1 VTAPAPG
8 SERIEPIVTPE
19 NERYWRSARAHA
31 LELPFCLL
39 CERAY
44 YPPQQR
50 CPFCLSDRTDW
61 RRASGAGRVYSWIVM
76 HQVYDPSF
84 KDRAPY
90 AVAIVELDEGPRL
103 VANLVGV
110 ANDAIRLNMPVR
122 AVYDDLTDE
131 IALVQFT
138 PEAG

>member
-1 VTAPAPG
+1 VSAPAQEG
-8 SERIEPIVTPE
+8 DRIEPIVTPE

-31 LELPFCLL
+31 LELPYCLA
-39 CERAY
+39 CERAF
-44 YPPQQR
+44 YPPQHR
-50 CPFCLSDRTDW
+50 CPFCLSDRVDW
-61 RRASGAGRVYSWIVM
+61 RRASGRGRVYSWIVM

-90 AVAIVELDEGPRL
+90 PVAVIELEEGPRL
-103 VANLVGV
+103 VTNLVEV
-110 ANDAIRLNMPVR
+110 QNDAIRLDMPVR
-122 AVYDDLTDE
+122 AVYDDLNDE

>member
-1 VTAPAPG
+1 MSAPAQE
-8 SERIEPIVTPE
+8 SDRIEPIVTPE

-31 LELPFCLL
+31 LELPYCLA
-39 CERAY
+39 CERAF

-50 CPFCLSDRTDW
+50 CPFCLSDRVDW
-61 RRASGAGRVYSWIVM
+61 RRAGGRGRVYSWIVM

-90 AVAIVELDEGPRL
+90 PVAIVELEEGPRL

-110 ANDAIRLNMPVR
+110 ANDAIRLEMPVR
-122 AVYDDLTDE
+122 AVYDDLNDA